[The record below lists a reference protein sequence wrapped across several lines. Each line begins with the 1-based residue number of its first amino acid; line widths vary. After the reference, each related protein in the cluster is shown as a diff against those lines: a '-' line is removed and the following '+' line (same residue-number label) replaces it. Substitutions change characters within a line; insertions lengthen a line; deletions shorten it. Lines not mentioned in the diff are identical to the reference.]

1 MAERQY
7 LRRQVC
13 RSKRRLRSERRTL
26 NDVVQGMTWSK
37 RFLDSSVLPD
47 GRKLLTLRNA
57 APSYRKPS
65 MMPPTRK
72 SAMEVLLLV
81 AERNG
86 PETLSRIAGAA
97 GIEQKRTA
105 VSGRCRALTA
115 SSAASVAEIRPNFPQ
130 AKMGTA

>member
-1 MAERQY
+1 
-7 LRRQVC
+7 
-13 RSKRRLRSERRTL
+13 
-26 NDVVQGMTWSK
+26 MTWSK
-37 RFLDSSVLPD
+37 RFLDSIVLPD

-65 MMPPTRK
+65 MMPPT
-72 SAMEVLLLV
+72 SQVAMEVLLLV